1 LVFRQPPVSLTVQ
14 SLRRP
19 TGFFEE
25 KRPILRFAHRE
36 RQTAHSGTP
45 LGSLTCNTTMTVRVD
60 TLDALISGSS
70 SRAIPFV
77 RSLSAALL
85 DRLAS
90 WRQQRST
97 LVMSDEWLQEYRW
110 SNRDQH

>member
-1 LVFRQPPVSLTVQ
+1 
-14 SLRRP
+14 
-19 TGFFEE
+19 
-25 KRPILRFAHRE
+25 
-36 RQTAHSGTP
+36 
-45 LGSLTCNTTMTVRVD
+45 MTVRVD

-70 SRAIPFV
+70 SRAIPYV

-90 WRQQRST
+90 WRKRRSA

-110 SNRDQH
+110 FDRDQY

>member
-1 LVFRQPPVSLTVQ
+1 LADCTQWHATWISHLQ
-14 SLRRP
+14 Y
-19 TGFFEE
+19 
-25 KRPILRFAHRE
+25 
-36 RQTAHSGTP
+36 
-45 LGSLTCNTTMTVRVD
+45 NMTVRVE

-70 SRAIPFV
+70 SRAVPFL
-77 RSLSAALL
+77 RSISAALL

-90 WRQQRST
+90 WRQPRSG